1 MIEKDKFLLFLPLFL
16 VLVFFLVLYLMQC
29 RWVQQCRWFQ
39 FTIPQHK
46 GKVMQKMIETVRY
59 VTVKVTIKHPDD
71 SDADDIIDECDY
83 RLQPDPTNGFH
94 VVMETEMI
102 DVSEE
107 CPL

>member
-1 MIEKDKFLLFLPLFL
+1 M
-16 VLVFFLVLYLMQC
+16 
-29 RWVQQCRWFQ
+29 
-39 FTIPQHK
+39 PQHK

-107 CPL
+107 RPI